1 MNTACMDWPSATTP
15 DTTWEADTLHS
26 DTTSY
31 FSADRHYARTL
42 PQHLPS
48 PTQHRALQHTSI
60 PPHTSTRYGNRHG
73 LVCAPAIYD
82 ETCDQVQ
89 PSCHLSPSLSR
100 VEMLLTQAA
109 LLTDMGTDPLTQAQ
123 SLLNEWADNTY
134 SNVLT
139 HTMDDDDDTMMD
151 SFPDCHGAGSAA
163 DDVSRMVL
171 RRVYQTTRS
180 TDTARASPAWGIA
193 VDDRDSNILD
203 SSHMRSDSDRNDFSE
218 LARSL
223 VDTVTTTP
231 TSKEKKLVRNTGCVA
246 PSDLRL
252 GIAARQQAVQER
264 KQALALQRNKEIQA
278 RIYQKEV
285 QQTRRQQQLH
295 EQQQA
300 MRALQLER
308 EITAKMMKDQET
320 ERQLDAAIQAID
332 TQNARKVAIQEEA
345 IERESEASINGAR
358 KQILK
363 NQTHHLEIITR
374 RIESIT
380 TLRNLKLLKGVFSEW
395 RRVCLQGCHLLL
407 QHQTVWSWRIRNRY
421 WIRWMDSYRSSCHAR
436 KKIVLQDML
445 IHQQSQIIKA
455 ARFHRSRVLSR
466 AFLSLKMEVQT
477 QKNDRYMKKIHAQ
490 RAVQMQHFI
499 NRLESKHSQNSTHTE
514 STSLFNINGQP
525 TKPDIVDIPQALP
538 AILPTSADD
547 SLVTSSGVHAITS
560 VKLIPDDTPSK
571 LTDIEH
577 VHIHTVKTSH
587 KPSSR
592 STKKLQ
598 MDTRFI
604 REMEKRQLERDNR
617 RKEIADQLEK
627 RHQAAELVKAK
638 MEHEAIEEKE
648 RQRQEIIKLRKKAE
662 EEAHMK
668 LVLIEQRRHQFEQ
681 RLVQVNT
688 HYQLSIQKYYG
699 IRPWIAYINQIK
711 ACESRAIAYDATHK
725 QHTYLIY
732 WRSRLQS
739 LRDARLA
746 IAVQTHAKRRLY
758 QSIST
763 WKSRL
768 DTYRGLFTRASQS
781 LTQRVML
788 GHFLRWMGSYHVKA
802 AKRRAEEDQKCRLAD
817 VLASRI
823 VSRRYI
829 QRWKQFVDIQKDNR
843 WREFQRLQ
851 LQAKVK
857 SILDESGS
865 LERVLESTTM
875 DLGWSYT

>member
-1 MNTACMDWPSATTP
+1 
-15 DTTWEADTLHS
+15 
-26 DTTSY
+26 
-31 FSADRHYARTL
+31 
-42 PQHLPS
+42 
-48 PTQHRALQHTSI
+48 
-60 PPHTSTRYGNRHG
+60 
-73 LVCAPAIYD
+73 
-82 ETCDQVQ
+82 
-89 PSCHLSPSLSR
+89 
-100 VEMLLTQAA
+100 
-109 LLTDMGTDPLTQAQ
+109 
-123 SLLNEWADNTY
+123 
-134 SNVLT
+134 
-139 HTMDDDDDTMMD
+139 
-151 SFPDCHGAGSAA
+151 
-163 DDVSRMVL
+163 
-171 RRVYQTTRS
+171 
-180 TDTARASPAWGIA
+180 
-193 VDDRDSNILD
+193 
-203 SSHMRSDSDRNDFSE
+203 MRSDSDRNDFSE

-278 RIYQKEV
+278 RIYQKE
-285 QQTRRQQQLH
+285 
-295 EQQQA
+295 
-300 MRALQLER
+300 LER

-332 TQNARKVAIQEEA
+332 TQNARKVVIQEEA

-363 NQTHHLEIITR
+363 NQTYHLEIITR

-380 TLRNLKLLKGVFSEW
+380 TLRNLKLVFLMNGGEFVYRDAIFCSSIKLSGRGGSVTDTGYAGW
-395 RRVCLQGCHLLL
+395 IHIDHRV
-407 QHQTVWSWRIRNRY
+407 
-421 WIRWMDSYRSSCHAR
+421 
-436 KKIVLQDML
+436 
-445 IHQQSQIIKA
+445 
-455 ARFHRSRVLSR
+455 
-466 AFLSLKMEVQT
+466 T
-477 QKNDRYMKKIHAQ
+477 QEDDRYMKKIHAQ

-587 KPSSR
+587 KPS
-592 STKKLQ
+592 K
-598 MDTRFI
+598 
-604 REMEKRQLERDNR
+604 MEKRQLERDNR

-711 ACESRAIAYDATHK
+711 AS
-725 QHTYLIY
+725 
-732 WRSRLQS
+732 
-739 LRDARLA
+739 

-802 AKRRAEEDQKCRLAD
+802 AKRRAEEDQKCQLAD

>member
-1 MNTACMDWPSATTP
+1 MDWPSATTP
-15 DTTWEADTLHS
+15 DTAWEADTLHS

-48 PTQHRALQHTSI
+48 PTQHRALQPTSI

-123 SLLNEWADNTY
+123 SLLNEWADNAY

-300 MRALQLER
+300 VRALQLER

-332 TQNARKVAIQEEA
+332 TQNARKVVIQEEA

-363 NQTHHLEIITR
+363 NQTYHLEIITR

-380 TLRNLKLLKGVFSEW
+380 TLRNLKLLKILDTLDGFISIIVSRKEENRVAGYVDTSAVSNYKGSSISSEAS
-395 RRVCLQGCHLLL
+395 
-407 QHQTVWSWRIRNRY
+407 TFTSIS
-421 WIRWMDSYRSSCHAR
+421 ITE
-436 KKIVLQDML
+436 
-445 IHQQSQIIKA
+445 
-455 ARFHRSRVLSR
+455 
-466 AFLSLKMEVQT
+466 MEVQT
-477 QKNDRYMKKIHAQ
+477 Q
-490 RAVQMQHFI
+490 
-499 NRLESKHSQNSTHTE
+499 S
-514 STSLFNINGQP
+514 
-525 TKPDIVDIPQALP
+525 
-538 AILPTSADD
+538 
-547 SLVTSSGVHAITS
+547 
-560 VKLIPDDTPSK
+560 
-571 LTDIEH
+571 
-577 VHIHTVKTSH
+577 
-587 KPSSR
+587 
-592 STKKLQ
+592 
-598 MDTRFI
+598 
-604 REMEKRQLERDNR
+604 

-662 EEAHMK
+662 EEAHM
-668 LVLIEQRRHQFEQ
+668 

-688 HYQLSIQKYYG
+688 HYQLSIQ
-699 IRPWIAYINQIK
+699 
-711 ACESRAIAYDATHK
+711 T
-725 QHTYLIY
+725 
-732 WRSRLQS
+732 
-739 LRDARLA
+739 

-802 AKRRAEEDQKCRLAD
+802 AKRRAEEDQKCQLAD